1 MGFSPIDLKVASTFA
16 LDDNFAVQ
24 RGQVDLSGVK
34 GAGATFS
41 AAWQPIEN
49 GVRTNSAVD
58 DEELIGLGVLLVLVL
73 VGLVVVVVL
82 INYFAT

>member
-41 AAWQPIEN
+41 AAWQ
-49 GVRTNSAVD
+49 TN
-58 DEELIGLGVLLVLVL
+58 
-73 VGLVVVVVL
+73 
-82 INYFAT
+82 